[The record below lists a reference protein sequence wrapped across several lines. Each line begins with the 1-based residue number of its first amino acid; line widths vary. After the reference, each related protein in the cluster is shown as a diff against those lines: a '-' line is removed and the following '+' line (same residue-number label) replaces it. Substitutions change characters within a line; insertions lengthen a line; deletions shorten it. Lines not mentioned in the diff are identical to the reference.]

1 MVHLEVVVG
10 FLKFLLHNMELDF
23 QDIDGVIPDLH
34 LLL

>member
-1 MVHLEVVVG
+1 VVYLQVVVD
-10 FLKFLLHNMELDF
+10 FLKFFLHIMEMDL